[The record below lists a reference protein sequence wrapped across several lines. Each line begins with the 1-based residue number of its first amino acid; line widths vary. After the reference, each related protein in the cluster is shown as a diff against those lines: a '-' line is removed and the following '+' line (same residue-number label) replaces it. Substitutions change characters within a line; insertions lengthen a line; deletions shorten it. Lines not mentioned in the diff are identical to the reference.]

1 MFKINDDL
9 SIYATRGDMIVFSVS
24 VEAGDSSYKFKED
37 DIVRF
42 KVFEKKE
49 CHCVVLQKDFP
60 ATVGSEKVDILL
72 TGEETK
78 FGELISKPK
87 DYWYEIELNPLTN
100 PQTIIGYDDDG
111 AKIFRQFP
119 EGGDEVVV

>member
-1 MFKINDDL
+1 MFKINSDL
-9 SIYATRGDMIVFSVS
+9 SIYATRGDMIAFSVS
-24 VEAGDSSYKFKED
+24 ADSGSAAYKFKEG
-37 DIVRF
+37 DIVRI

-60 ATVGSEKVDILL
+60 TTEGSEKVDILL

-78 FGELISKPK
+78 IGELISKPK

-100 PQTIIGYDDDG
+100 PQTIIGYDEDG
-111 AKIFRQFP
+111 AKIFRLFP
-119 EGGDEVVV
+119 EGGDEVVA

>member
-9 SIYATRGDMIVFSVS
+9 SIYATRGDMIAFSVS
-24 VEAGDSSYKFKED
+24 ADAGDSSYKFKED
-37 DIVRF
+37 DIVRI

-60 ATVGSEKVDILL
+60 AAGGSERVDILL

-100 PQTIIGYDDDG
+100 PQTIIGYDEDG
-111 AKIFRQFP
+111 AKIFRLFP
-119 EGGDEVVV
+119 EGGDEVIV